1 MKTTKF
7 FATAISAGIL
17 TFSLTSPSLV
27 FAQSVTP
34 LPKSH
39 DARLQT
45 NQVKFEE
52 DVFYSLDELF
62 ASTDLSVEE
71 QERITQDILKIIETD
86 GRTMDRTVMR
96 TVIKRLSHSEVQS
109 IVNSS
114 DPIGDLMGYLPYV
127 GGIYSVLRSFSQE
140 TFRTAARNGWGLEYV
155 VVADRDNPTSTGIY
169 FYWRYVK

>member
-39 DARLQT
+39 VARLQT

-71 QERITQDILKIIETD
+71 QERITQDILKVIETD
-86 GRTMDRTVMR
+86 G
-96 TVIKRLSHSEVQS
+96 K
-109 IVNSS
+109 
-114 DPIGDLMGYLPYV
+114 
-127 GGIYSVLRSFSQE
+127 
-140 TFRTAARNGWGLEYV
+140 
-155 VVADRDNPTSTGIY
+155 
-169 FYWRYVK
+169 

>member
-39 DARLQT
+39 VARLQT

-52 DVFYSLDELF
+52 DVFL
-62 ASTDLSVEE
+62 
-71 QERITQDILKIIETD
+71 
-86 GRTMDRTVMR
+86 
-96 TVIKRLSHSEVQS
+96 
-109 IVNSS
+109 
-114 DPIGDLMGYLPYV
+114 
-127 GGIYSVLRSFSQE
+127 
-140 TFRTAARNGWGLEYV
+140 
-155 VVADRDNPTSTGIY
+155 
-169 FYWRYVK
+169 

>member
-39 DARLQT
+39 VARLQT

-71 QERITQDILKIIETD
+71 QERITQDILKVIETD
-86 GRTMDRTVMR
+86 GKSMDRTVMR

-127 GGIYSVLRSFSQE
+127 GGIYSVFTFFFS
-140 TFRTAARNGWGLEYV
+140 RNISDSCKKWM
-155 VVADRDNPTSTGIY
+155 GIGVCSCC
-169 FYWRYVK
+169 R